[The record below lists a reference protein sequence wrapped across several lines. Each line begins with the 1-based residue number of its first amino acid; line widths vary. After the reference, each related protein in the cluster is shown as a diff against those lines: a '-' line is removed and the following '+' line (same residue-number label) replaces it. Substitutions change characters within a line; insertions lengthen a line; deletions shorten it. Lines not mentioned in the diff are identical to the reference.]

1 MTNLGKGAWL
11 HNNSAKGTVAVHVK
25 LTLHLTL
32 NKKAKKNMRKEKKN
46 LRNLQRFPK
55 QLQPLGRLHKNGD
68 LPYDFV
74 ICNFLS
80 FAQK

>member
-1 MTNLGKGAWL
+1 MCIQTITY
-11 HNNSAKGTVAVHVK
+11 SPPYS
-25 LTLHLTL
+25 LTRRLQKYEKR
-32 NKKAKKNMRKEKKN
+32 KKKKN
-46 LRNLQRFPK
+46 LGNLQMFPK